1 MTLFRSGVSSVKFR
15 FHFAPKCFAV
25 WTKNAAYNWHN
36 MLKDA
41 LFVRGF
47 MESLLDPY
55 VFISKNM
62 VILVYVDDC
71 ILITKESSTLDSFI
85 DSLQNGPEKFVF
97 TDEGKM
103 SSYLGV
109 DISRLTMTASS

>member
-1 MTLFRSGVSSVKFR
+1 MELPTGMELQGRGNGSSGFIMR
-15 FHFAPKCFAV
+15 LNLLLYGL
-25 WTKNAAYNWHN
+25 KNAAYNWHN
-36 MLKDA
+36 MLKDT
-41 LFVRGF
+41 LLERGF
-47 MESLLDPY
+47 VESLSDPC

-71 ILITKESSTLDSFI
+71 ILITKESSTMDSFI

-97 TDEGKM
+97 TDEGKI

-109 DISRLTMTASS
+109 DIS